1 MFIYL
6 HIFVYLSIY
15 IPNDLNSRMEMKKKK
30 KATQKQQSSIKKS
43 LNLPLNN
50 QKLFE

>member
-30 KATQKQQSSIKKS
+30 KSNTKTTLLHKKITELAIK
-43 LNLPLNN
+43 
-50 QKLFE
+50 

>member
-15 IPNDLNSRMEMKKKK
+15 IPNDLNSRMELKKKK
-30 KATQKQQSSIKKS
+30 SNTKTTLLHKKITELAIK
-43 LNLPLNN
+43 
-50 QKLFE
+50 